1 MEYQREARA
10 TGESSDVE
18 LIAGPV
24 IFSVQHNG
32 SPVMSHNMATWQTMC
47 TDQGLAMGATS

>member
-1 MEYQREARA
+1 MRGAWAAREAGYGVSAVARA

-24 IFSVQHNG
+24 IFFVQHNG
-32 SPVMSHNMATWQTMC
+32 SPIMSHIMA
-47 TDQGLAMGATS
+47 DDVY